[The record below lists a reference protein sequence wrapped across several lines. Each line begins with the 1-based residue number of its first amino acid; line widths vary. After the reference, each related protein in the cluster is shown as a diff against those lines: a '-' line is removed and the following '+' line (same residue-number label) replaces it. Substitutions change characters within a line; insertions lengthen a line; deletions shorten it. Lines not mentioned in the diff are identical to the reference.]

1 MLVRR
6 TCAYALMIVFLVQRP
21 SELCYNSMHLSI
33 SQHPQVFDVFLA
45 LAMAPVEDAFLM
57 SLDVDNCRLH
67 VPRQLDYCFSGVHLI
82 TVLLLRLLP
91 FRLVP
96 RVFLGSE
103 KCSDQCSDLNLQ
115 NQSSTVYLIDF
126 VSLKGW

>member
-57 SLDVDNCRLH
+57 SLNVDNH

-82 TVLLLRLLP
+82 TVLLLPLLP